1 MGTGTATS
9 CVLAADRSRS
19 VVVTVP
25 FFIRENGIGN
35 TGLIRKLCIDPA
47 VRGEFSPKGA
57 KIEADRPNNL
67 LGATPVAQEGR
78 LYVDAAIQTER
89 LTKVFGSRL
98 IAVNDMNLFV
108 PKGAIF
114 GLLGPN
120 GAGKTTTLRILL
132 GLQRPTAGRAVV
144 FGRVCGPNA
153 VEVRRSIGYLPT
165 NPQLPGHLRPVDYLD
180 LVGKLCGLRREERK
194 PRIASLIRA
203 VGLLSATSQ
212 KIKSF
217 STGMATRLGI
227 AASLVGDPPLL
238 IWDEPTAGL
247 DPAAR
252 RFTLD
257 LIRELG
263 KTRTV
268 VVATHILGDIDQ
280 ICDHVGVMHEGRM
293 IFSGPMRDMKRR
305 LRRDEFTLEIEADD
319 ERLQQLVGGISELDS
334 IVAARATVQTV
345 TVQIAP
351 EHERA
356 AILSEVLKKVTEA
369 GLPLLSIHSGR
380 NETENAYLQLLDED
394 EAHGFQRFEL
404 NSARQTSASHRN
416 ASNEG

>member
-1 MGTGTATS
+1 MAEVS
-9 CVLAADRSRS
+9 LPAA
-19 VVVTVP
+19 
-25 FFIRENGIGN
+25 
-35 TGLIRKLCIDPA
+35 
-47 VRGEFSPKGA
+47 SPVQ
-57 KIEADRPNNL
+57 
-67 LGATPVAQEGR
+67 PVAQEGKPN
-78 LYVDAAIQTER
+78 VDAAIQTER
-89 LTKVFGSRL
+89 LTKVFGNRL
-98 IAVNDMNLFV
+98 IAVNDMNLLV
-108 PKGAIF
+108 PKGSVF

-120 GAGKTTTLRILL
+120 GAGKTTTLRVLL
-132 GLQRPTAGRAVV
+132 GLQRPTAGRARV
-144 FGRVCGPNA
+144 FDQECGPNA
-153 VEVRRSIGYLPT
+153 VDVRRSIGYLPT

-180 LVGKLCGLRREERK
+180 LVGKMCGLTREVRK

-203 VGLLSATSQ
+203 VGLLGATGQ

-263 KTRTV
+263 KTHTV

-319 ERLQQLVGGISELDS
+319 ERLQQLVGRISELGCIATARS
-334 IVAARATVQTV
+334 AAQTV
-345 TVQIAP
+345 TVQVASD
-351 EHERA
+351 HERA
-356 AILSEVLKKVTEA
+356 VALSEVLTKVTEA
-369 GLPLLSIHSGR
+369 ELSLLSIHSGR

-394 EAHGFQRFEL
+394 EAHGFQRFEI
-404 NSARQTSASHRN
+404 SGETQPSSGHSETQT
-416 ASNEG
+416 EG